1 MKKKLFLLLTL
12 IFSFILIGCN
22 KTKVNSSSNDYNTP
36 NKNVEQENNSNEDE
50 SNIDSNDKEYTSDD
64 IESKDTKKVRLF
76 YFDTVN
82 YKIYY
87 IDKEI
92 EIMDKAI
99 IKSLTNE
106 LQNYSPNENFLNLT
120 NKVEITSATLDEKS
134 GVLKIVFSE
143 SYIDNMLL
151 GSSTE
156 SGLLTSLISTY
167 GYNLN
172 VNKVAIYFGNELY
185 TSLRGDL
192 PNGYFDVNYDSAIA
206 YSKESYDTTTNTVP
220 DTTTTSTNIKTLT
233 CRIYYYNGNDDIFYY
248 QDKSVE
254 VIDSALVT
262 ALTKEMINIP
272 DNDLF
277 SFGNDLEVK
286 SAKLNDDTLTVDLSG
301 TYYNLLTRVGSGSE
315 AAALKTLALTYG
327 YNYNVNKVI
336 ILVEG
341 SPYKG
346 SHIIHDV
353 NEAINTNVSNIEE
366 YK

>member
-1 MKKKLFLLLTL
+1 MKKKLFLLLFTL

-22 KTKVNSSSNDYNTP
+22 KTKENSSLNDSNTP
-36 NKNVEQENNSNEDE
+36 NKNVEEENNSDKNEE
-50 SNIDSNDKEYTSDD
+50 EKNKDSNSNEET
-64 IESKDTKKVRLF
+64 SKDMPLKDTRKIRLF

-82 YKIYY
+82 YKVYY
-87 IDKEI
+87 VDKEI
-92 EIMDKAI
+92 EIIDKAI
-99 IKSLTNE
+99 VKSLTKQ

-120 NKVEITSATLDEKS
+120 DKVEITSATLDEKI
-134 GVLKIVFSE
+134 GVLKVIFSG
-143 SYIDNMLL
+143 SYVDNMVL

-172 VNKVAIYFGNELY
+172 VNKVAIYFGDELY

-192 PNGYFDVNYDSAIA
+192 PNGYFDVTYDSSIA
-206 YSKESYDTTTNTVP
+206 YSKESYDT
-220 DTTTTSTNIKTLT
+220 DTTTTSTNIKTLN
-233 CRIYYYNGNDDIFYY
+233 CRVYYYNGEDDTFYY

-272 DNDLF
+272 DNNLF
-277 SFGNDLEVK
+277 SFGDNLAVK
-286 SAKLNDDTLTVDLSG
+286 SAKLNGNTLIVDLSG
-301 TYYNLLTRVGSGSE
+301 TYYNLLTRVGSGLE
-315 AAALKTLALTYG
+315 VAALKTLALTYG
-327 YNYNVNKVI
+327 YNYNVDKVI
-336 ILVEG
+336 ILVDG

-346 SHIIHDV
+346 SHITYDV
-353 NEAINTNVSNIEE
+353 NETIDTNISNIQE